1 MDIQNSPK
9 IKFGAI
15 PRASYKLSS
24 GENVRILEMEEKDL
38 PFITKLSDNMDEFMN
53 KREIETVT
61 DKRLIIDTAF
71 KIIKEM
77 LSKSTKPTPNQN
89 VIRISVADW

>member
-1 MDIQNSPK
+1 MDIQNSAK
-9 IKFGAI
+9 INFGAI

-24 GENVRILEMEEKDL
+24 GENVRILEMEARDL
-38 PFITKLSDNMDEFMN
+38 PFVTKLSDNMDEFMN
-53 KREIETVT
+53 KHEIETVT

-77 LSKSTKPTPNQN
+77 L
-89 VIRISVADW
+89 DF